1 MADLEYDRTIE
12 AEVADSLNTELE
24 GEAKADPET
33 AADELI
39 ESFGSEFPPELREV
53 LTEAHVA
60 AITGAIV
67 LPVVDPTD

>member
-12 AEVADSLNTELE
+12 AEVADSLNSELP
-24 GEAKADPET
+24 GPSQDEALA

-39 ESFGSEFPPELREV
+39 ESFGSEFPPQLREA

-60 AITGAIV
+60 AITGAIT

>member
-12 AEVADSLNTELE
+12 AEVADSLNAELE
-24 GEAKADPET
+24 AGSAADPQL

-60 AITGAIV
+60 AITGAIT